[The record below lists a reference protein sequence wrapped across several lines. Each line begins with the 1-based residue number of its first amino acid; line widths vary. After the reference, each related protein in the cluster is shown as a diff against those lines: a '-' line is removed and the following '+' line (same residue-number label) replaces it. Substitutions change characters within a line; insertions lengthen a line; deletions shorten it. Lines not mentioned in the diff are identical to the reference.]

1 MTTDIV
7 AQIKT
12 HLSNPPLDE
21 DGEPYAMKLLPP
33 LDATAVT
40 ALESR
45 YNCMLTDDVK
55 TLLAFCG
62 GFENGAIENVDFQG
76 EDAKWILP
84 SLNGRLI
91 CIAPDGY
98 GNFWCYW
105 KTAVN
110 AHLGPIYYYQH
121 EGPMLFYQSPT
132 LIDFVTE
139 YLKFMTPPYL
149 SLIDDV
155 HEFRLKPLKDINC
168 DCLTSAQAAASANPL
183 LQEFAASASK
193 DCLFY
198 DFTAAITGDGVDL
211 KSYDVAAVHPVQAIL
226 ALSPRQGLLQR
237 FFSKRT
243 K

>member
-33 LDATAVT
+33 LDAASMATLAARSKST
-40 ALESR
+40 LS
-45 YNCMLTDDVK
+45 DDVK
-55 TLLAFCG
+55 KLLAFCG
-62 GFENGAIENVDFQG
+62 GFENGALENVDFQG

-84 SLNGRLI
+84 SLNGHLI

-132 LIDFVTE
+132 LIDFVAE
-139 YLKFMTPPYL
+139 YLKFMTPPYQ

-155 HEFRLKPLKDINC
+155 HEFRLKPLKEINR
-168 DCLTSAQAAASANPL
+168 DCLTSVQAAVASNPML
-183 LQEFAASASK
+183 REFAAAAPK
-193 DCLFY
+193 DCVFY
-198 DFTAAITGDGVDL
+198 DFTTAKVGDGVDL
-211 KSYDVAAVHPVQAIL
+211 KSYEIAAIHPVLPIL

-237 FFSKRT
+237 LFSKRG